1 MSEATLPVVNG
12 ERSMA
17 LTETL
22 VPRNLIEIKELASFL
37 AASDLIPKSLMGRK
51 ENVALV
57 LLMGHEIGC
66 GGVAAL
72 RNIYVVNGRPSI
84 YGDLATAL
92 VRKSGLCEE
101 LEYSFEGKGDALKC
115 IATGKRKGMKNPH
128 TEEFSMS
135 DAVLGGLVEKNPN
148 YKKFPKDMIMWK
160 ALHRLYKFLWS
171 DVLNG
176 ISIKEVVNDD
186 VTEAEV
192 VGAVEII
199 HEPIKG
205 AEALASAKTAEPTAE
220 EMLKKAEEAKA
231 RVAAEEAKEKAKAE
245 KKAAKAKMA
254 AEPKPSPA
262 QEAINEI
269 PADEDKPKE
278 ELESDDVEAEP
289 VNRAIGTLLTAVKL
303 LGEKPEDIL
312 GYALKVATSDGDQ
325 KFKLPLEDAKAAK
338 QWVGKTVEI
347 IWKPLEKAIENV
359 VGEVVSLRAVN
370 P

>member
-1 MSEATLPVVNG
+1 MSEATLPAVNT

-17 LTETL
+17 ISETL
-22 VPRNLIEIKELASFL
+22 VPRNLMEVKELASFL

-92 VRKSGLCEE
+92 VRKSGFCEE
-101 LEYSFEGKGDALKC
+101 LEYSFEGKGESLKC

-128 TEEFSMS
+128 TEEFSMA
-135 DAVLGGLVEKNPN
+135 DAVMGGLVEKNPN

-160 ALHRLYKFLWS
+160 ALHRLYKFLWP

-176 ISIKEVVNDD
+176 ISIKEIVNDD
-186 VTEAEV
+186 VSEAEV
-192 VGAVEII
+192 VGSVEILPAI
-199 HEPIKG
+199 DAP
-205 AEALASAKTAEPTAE
+205 AKPVEPTAE
-220 EMLKKAEEAKA
+220 ELLKKAEETKA
-231 RVAAEEAKEKAKAE
+231 RVAAEEAKEKAKTE
-245 KKAAKAKMA
+245 KKAAKAKEK

-278 ELESDDVEAEP
+278 ELEAKDVETEP
-289 VNRAIGTLLTAVKL
+289 MNRAIGTLLTALKL
-303 LGEKPEDIL
+303 FGEKPEDIL
-312 GYALKVATSDGDQ
+312 GYALKVQTSDGDQ
-325 KFKLPLEDAKAAK
+325 KFKLPLEEAKAAK
-338 QWVGKTVEI
+338 RWLGKTVEVM
-347 IWKPLEKAIENV
+347 WKPLEKAMDGV
-359 VGEVVSLRAVN
+359 VGEVVKCSAVN